1 MRLLIADDEK
11 LVLEGLRNLDWAS
24 VGITDLICAANG
36 SEALKMLSEWKPDI
50 LITDVVMPGFSGLEI
65 AKIISRQKL
74 NTKVI
79 ILSGYDTFSFAQE
92 AIRYDVSEYLLK
104 PCSAEEIM
112 KSVERVLKDIT
123 LSDASSSLENLYLSK
138 MQLAS
143 SESDTIRDVLHY
155 IESNYMADIT
165 LSSLG
170 EQLNYSPAYLS
181 KLIKE
186 KTDFSFLKLLTLV
199 RMIKAAELLTTSDLK
214 IYSICEKI
222 GIVDPR
228 YFSQV
233 FRKTFGISPL
243 EYKKSYQNRNIN
255 VLEHIAELK

>member
-1 MRLLIADDEK
+1 
-11 LVLEGLRNLDWAS
+11 
-24 VGITDLICAANG
+24 
-36 SEALKMLSEWKPDI
+36 
-50 LITDVVMPGFSGLEI
+50 
-65 AKIISRQKL
+65 
-74 NTKVI
+74 
-79 ILSGYDTFSFAQE
+79 
-92 AIRYDVSEYLLK
+92 
-104 PCSAEEIM
+104 
-112 KSVERVLKDIT
+112 
-123 LSDASSSLENLYLSK
+123 
-138 MQLAS
+138 
-143 SESDTIRDVLHY
+143 
-155 IESNYMADIT
+155 MADIT

-199 RMIKAAELLTTSDLK
+199 RMIKAAELLTSSDLK